1 MENID
6 FDRLV
11 EIVDEFVAPFGLDS
25 DYDADFYYDSEETRV
40 YFSIVISERSVRLFK
55 EYIKNTFNFDAPN
68 IFMISLLHEIGHAET
83 LDTVSTKQLKADHKA
98 KEALT
103 QALDAMSNDDPNY
116 DKVFST
122 YFDLTIE
129 KIATQW
135 AVDYYKANRKKCD
148 DFYSIFLNALQKEFK
163 RIDLH

>member
-1 MENID
+1 MISID
-6 FDRLV
+6 FDKLV

-25 DYDADFYYDSEETRV
+25 DYDSDFYYDIEEARV
-40 YFSIVISERSVRLFK
+40 YFSILVSERSDRLFK
-55 EYIKNTFNFDAPN
+55 KYVKNTFNFDTPN
-68 IFMISLLHEIGHAET
+68 IFIISLLHEIGHAET
-83 LDTVSTKQLKADHKA
+83 LNTITAKQFKADHKA
-98 KEALT
+98 KKALT
-103 QALDAMSNDDPNY
+103 QTLDAMSNDDPNY
-116 DKVFST
+116 DEVFSK

-135 AVDYYKANRKKCD
+135 AVDYYKANRKRCD